1 MGERTAVGRSVDLRC
16 CVGPSSA
23 VALMFTAI
31 LVVALAVPKAA
42 AQSPAGAAAPTPVPA
57 AKGQETAAPAAQAGA
72 PQQPEAAE
80 LVLNERLVVT
90 FRAWVGPRSPRE
102 RAGGALK
109 RIQALVR
116 ERVDP
121 TVTARKE
128 PEGMLVVIAQTP
140 VFLIAPGDLDPLS
153 DETLEQATARAVLH
167 LQVAFNE
174 EREER
179 SASAL
184 IHSGALSLVATL
196 VFILLMRWLLA
207 GRRAVLRR
215 LLENRAGRL
224 HEIGVAGFTFVEK
237 GQVTRMLRGAVGV
250 LSLVVGLVFTY
261 VWLAY
266 VLREFPYSRPWGEA
280 LGSFLFTTFKNLG
293 VGILQA
299 VPKLF
304 VVVVIVFLARLVARL
319 VVSFF
324 DAVYRGEVEVAW
336 LPAESAKP
344 TKPIAL
350 VLVWMIAITV
360 AYPYLPGSGT
370 DVFKGLSVFLGVLVS
385 LGSSGL
391 VNQAMAGISL
401 MYSRALK
408 PGDYVL
414 VSGTEGT
421 VTSFGLLAIK
431 IMTPRQEEV
440 TIPNAVV
447 VANLT
452 TNYSR
457 PGTESG
463 VILHTNVTIGY
474 DAPWRQVHAMLL
486 AAAEKTPGLR
496 REPKPFVCQ
505 RSLSDFYV
513 DYEINACME
522 DPHDRIA
529 VLSALNANIQDA
541 FNEHGVQI
549 MSPHYLGDPTQA
561 KIVPKEQWYRPPAR
575 QEGS

>member
-1 MGERTAVGRSVDLRC
+1 MNGCA
-16 CVGPSSA
+16 
-23 VALMFTAI
+23 
-31 LVVALAVPKAA
+31 AVPKATQA
-42 AQSPAGAAAPTPVPA
+42 ELRPRRTHTDLLVALLLVAVTLPSAYAQAPPGDTSQAQVPA
-57 AKGQETAAPAAQAGA
+57 VTNQGASPQALQVAPAHPA
-72 PQQPEAAE
+72 EAAE
-80 LVLNERLVVT
+80 LVVNDRPVAT

-102 RAGGALK
+102 RAEGALK
-109 RIQALVR
+109 RIEDLVG
-116 ERVDP
+116 ERVGS

-128 PEGMLVVIAQTP
+128 PEGMLVLIGQMP
-140 VFLIAPGDLDPLS
+140 VFLIAPNDLDPLT
-153 DETLEQATARAVLH
+153 DETLDQEAARAVSH
-167 LQVAFNE
+167 LQLAFNE
-174 EREER
+174 EREQR
-179 SASAL
+179 STSAL
-184 IHSGALSLVATL
+184 LYAGALSLGATL
-196 VFILLMRWLLA
+196 IFVLLMRWLLA

-215 LLENRAGRL
+215 LVGDRAERL
-224 HEIGVAGFTFVEK
+224 HEIGVAGFTFVQK
-237 GQVTRMLRGAVGV
+237 GQVTRLLRG
-250 LSLVVGLVFTY
+250 VVGLLSLAIGFFLTY
-261 VWLAY
+261 VWLAF

-304 VVVVIVFLARLVARL
+304 VVVVIVFLARVVARL
-319 VVSFF
+319 AVSFF

-344 TKPIAL
+344 TKLIAL
-350 VLVWMIAITV
+350 VLIWMIAIAV

-370 DVFKGLSVFLGVLVS
+370 DIFKGLSVFLGVLVS

-457 PGTESG
+457 PGNKDG
-463 VILHTNVTIGY
+463 VVLHTNVTIGY

-513 DYEINACME
+513 EYEINACME

-529 VLSALNANIQDA
+529 VLSSLNTNIQDA

-549 MSPHYLGDPTQA
+549 MSPHFVVQPDKA
-561 KIVPKEQWYRPPAR
+561 VVVPKENWAPPPAR
-575 QEGS
+575 SD